1 MPWPSILIFSIF
13 LYIVC
18 DSLAGTYV
26 AVKYGRDMVG
36 SDLHKALAL
45 QWTVRIL
52 AVLALVFTIWLGMF
66 ATVLFQGQGSV
77 VVQGF
82 AAFFTVLWN
91 LFTLVIV
98 EFFRI
103 VF

>member
-1 MPWPSILIFSIF
+1 MPWLSILTFSIF
-13 LYIVC
+13 LYIIC

-36 SDLHKALAL
+36 SDLHRALAL
-45 QWTVRIL
+45 KWTIRIL
-52 AVLALVFTIWLGMF
+52 GALAIVFTIWLGMF
-66 ATVLFQGQGSV
+66 ATVLLQGQGSA

-82 AAFFTVLWN
+82 AAFFKVLWN

-98 EFFRI
+98 SFFRI
-103 VF
+103 VI